1 MVGPGPTDAYENIGQ
16 RQIELEHAK
25 GKWTGAYSNFIDQS

>member
-16 RQIELEHAK
+16 IQIKLEHAK
-25 GKWTGAYSNFIDQS
+25 GKWIGACSNFIDQS